1 MNLTRFEPKQ
11 NNEKQEHYYP
21 FTIKTSSERDGGYD
35 ISDNEVDC
43 NNEEECFQ
51 RYNFYM
57 FLKTLNG
64 RDSMLTKEHFLDVA
78 KELNSIDYSSLNNI
92 QTFKDSLNHK
102 IQANIDVENDN
113 ELWDEWI
120 TLIEDYT
127 IDISESYN
135 NQDYYFQINSVE
147 AYYNNADGSQVELQ
161 LKGK

>member
-1 MNLTRFEPKQ
+1 MNLTRFQIKNTER
-11 NNEKQEHYYP
+11 EKKYP
-21 FTIKTSSERDGGYD
+21 FTIKTSAERDGGYD
-35 ISDNEVDC
+35 ISDDEVDC
-43 NNEEECFQ
+43 IDEEECFQ
-51 RYNFYM
+51 TYNFYI

-78 KELNSIDYSSLNNI
+78 KELNFMDYSSLDNV

-102 IQANIDVENDN
+102 IQANIDVENNN

-120 TLIEDYT
+120 TLIEHYT

-147 AYYNNADGSQVELQ
+147 VYYNNEDGSQMELQ
-161 LKGK
+161 LKGE